1 MYRLIISGLIFFVIS
16 ELTYSFRFIGIFKVL
31 SYISGIVFFYIFYRA
46 AVGTFINILE
56 KQNMDL
62 ACSLVKTGTWEFNLK
77 ENKIE
82 ISKEVYLLSGLD
94 PEKTELNI
102 DAYGNL
108 IIPEDR
114 IRFNN
119 YLNKSLFNEKS
130 IFDTEYTIIHAED
143 HKERVHRIKAKL
155 LKPGRLIGI
164 IQDVTSWKKI
174 EDNLLESITKFTLL
188 FNQMLDGFVFHK
200 ITYNEE
206 DEKIYYCFTDVNPAF
221 ERITGLKR
229 NEVINKNISD
239 IPSEIGNRWIAV
251 YNEVMQ
257 KHKTVQLEDFFPE
270 IKKYLAMTAFSFKK
284 GYLVTIISD
293 ITEKIV
299 LLHKLK
305 ESEARFRN
313 IIECAEAGYYN
324 IVY

>member
-77 ENKIE
+77 ENKME
-82 ISKEVYLLSGLD
+82 ISKKVYLLSGLD

-119 YLNKSLFNEKS
+119 YFNKSLFNEKS
-130 IFDTEYTIIHAED
+130 IFDTEYNIIHAED

-239 IPSEIGNRWIAV
+239 IPSEIGNR
-251 YNEVMQ
+251 
-257 KHKTVQLEDFFPE
+257 
-270 IKKYLAMTAFSFKK
+270 
-284 GYLVTIISD
+284 
-293 ITEKIV
+293 
-299 LLHKLK
+299 
-305 ESEARFRN
+305 
-313 IIECAEAGYYN
+313 
-324 IVY
+324 